1 MNNNVPNLFTNSSS
15 QSYSNDIRQK
25 AEQLKQNEQQ
35 MEFQNVQQYVLGAN
49 LNNYTNLS
57 SSVEENAKN
66 LRLQDA
72 KNYIQQMNSKMGLQ

>member
-1 MNNNVPNLFTNSSS
+1 MNNNVPNLFTNSS

-35 MEFQNVQQYVLGAN
+35 MEFQNVQQSVLGAN

-57 SSVEENAKN
+57 SSVEENAKQ
-66 LRLQDA
+66 LRIKDA